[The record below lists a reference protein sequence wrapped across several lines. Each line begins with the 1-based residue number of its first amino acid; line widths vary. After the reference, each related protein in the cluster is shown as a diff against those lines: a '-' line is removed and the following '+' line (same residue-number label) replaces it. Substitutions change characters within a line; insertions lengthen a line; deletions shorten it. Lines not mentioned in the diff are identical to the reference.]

1 MQNLPDVAADK
12 TRITSLEHAYPA
24 YEYMYNKT
32 SWTDAE
38 LRKLHRP
45 DLWSNPHL
53 FHSTM
58 PFWYIKLMPRHKRDK
73 SIAEMPTSFQK
84 FKKEK
89 TLSIAKNKCFSLIEY
104 VEERPHSLSNFGM
117 ASIMKRY
124 VHGNLQA
131 FPDHVGKLGITMP
144 IHKDDEFPLIGKLNQ
159 NQACT
164 LLENNLYKT
173 AIFNHKAK
181 SSDYLLVIRKQNWY
195 LRPL

>member
-1 MQNLPDVAADK
+1 MPNHPEFGADK

-73 SIAEMPTSFQK
+73 TISEMPTSFQK

-89 TLSIAKNKCFSLIEY
+89 TLSIAKNKCFTMIEY
-104 VEERPHSLSNFGM
+104 VEERPHCLGNFGM
-117 ASIMKRY
+117 ASIMKKY
-124 VHGNLQA
+124 VRGNLQGFA
-131 FPDHVGKLGITMP
+131 DHVGKLGITMP
-144 IHKDDEFPLIGKLNQ
+144 I
-159 NQACT
+159 
-164 LLENNLYKT
+164 
-173 AIFNHKAK
+173 
-181 SSDYLLVIRKQNWY
+181 
-195 LRPL
+195 